1 MDKKYEIC
9 TYNTFTKRMEKVAV
23 SKEIYEMHQKTDW
36 KIKNNNKTF
45 YKHEIQMSSL
55 IGGQNGAYENFKELV
70 TYKDT
75 PYCVLDKSERRKIGL
90 EALNCLTKTEYKR
103 YILHYYE
110 KLTIE
115 RIADIEGVSSN
126 AIKVSIKNAR
136 KKLKKFLQTH
146 YPKIDFLTLYK

>member
-23 SKEIYEMHQKTDW
+23 SKEVYTAYKRSGW
-36 KIKNNNKTF
+36 NIKDNNQSF
-45 YKHEIQMSSL
+45 YDHEIQMSAL
-55 IGGQNGAYENFKELV
+55 NGGQNGAYENFKELV

-90 EALNCLTKTEYKR
+90 EALNCLTKIEYRR

-115 RIADIEGVSSN
+115 RIADIEGVSAN
-126 AIKVSIKNAR
+126 AIKMSIKNAR
-136 KKLKKFLQTH
+136 KKLKKFLKTH